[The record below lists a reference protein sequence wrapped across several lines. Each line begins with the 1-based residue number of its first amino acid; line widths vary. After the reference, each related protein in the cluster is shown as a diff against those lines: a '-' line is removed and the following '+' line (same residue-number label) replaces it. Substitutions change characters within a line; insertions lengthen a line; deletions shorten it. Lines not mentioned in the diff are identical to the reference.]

1 MKMKLTAA
9 ITIVL
14 TLGMPG
20 FAHRL
25 DEYLQATILSIET
38 NRVQFSMRLI
48 PGVAVSSGVIA
59 SMDTNADGVISESEQ
74 RAYVEQVLRDL
85 SLNVDGHPLEPRLVS
100 AHFPKI
106 DQMKEGLGEIQIEFI
121 ADLPPGGAHRK
132 LVFEHRHPSPIAA
145 YLVNCLIPRDR
156 DIHVVNQSR
165 NRNQS
170 FYAVEYTQRVGRLDA
185 VSATGWSGIMPGALS
200 GFGSMFRLGMRHIA
214 EGTDHLLFL
223 LVLLLPAPLFAR
235 GSHWAGFA
243 GLRQSVV
250 HILKVVTA
258 FTVGHSITLA
268 LAGLGVIHTPSRPIE
283 ILIAVSI
290 LVSSIHALRPLFPGR
305 EAALA
310 AFFGLVHGLAFAATL
325 DQLGLDRWVRIVNI
339 LAFNLGI
346 ETMQM
351 VVVVAVM
358 PSLVLLSPTR
368 AYSFLRIGG
377 ALFAAVASI
386 GWIGERLLH
395 IPSLVDVI
403 VDGIARR
410 GIWMAA
416 FLFLISVVCWR
427 VPTGVFFRDNG
438 PRRVI

>member
-100 AHFPKI
+100 ASFPKI
-106 DQMKEGLGEIQIEFI
+106 DQMKRGLGEIQIEFI
-121 ADLPPGGAHRK
+121 ADLPPGGANRK

-170 FYAVEYTQRVGRLDA
+170 FYAVEYTQSVGRLGTA
-185 VSATGWSGIMPGALS
+185 GAMPGALS
-200 GFGSMFRLGMRHIA
+200 GFGSVFRLGMRHIA
-214 EGTDHLLFL
+214 EGTDHLLFR
-223 LVLLLPAPLFAR
+223 LVLLLPVSLFVI
-235 GSHWAGFA
+235 GSRWAGFA
-243 GLRQSVV
+243 GLWHSVV
-250 HILKVVTA
+250 QILKVVTA

-268 LAGLGVIHTPSRPIE
+268 LAGLGVIRIPSRPIE

-310 AFFGLVHGLAFAATL
+310 GFFGLVHGLAFAATL

-358 PSLVLLSPTR
+358 PSLVLLSRTR
-368 AYSFLRIGG
+368 AYSSVRIGG
-377 ALFAAVASI
+377 ALFAAIASI
-386 GWIGERLLH
+386 GWIAQRLLH
-395 IPSLVDVI
+395 FPGPVDI
-403 VDGIARR
+403 ITDSIAGR
-410 GIWMAA
+410 GVWIAA
-416 FLFLISVVCWR
+416 FLFLISVFCWR
-427 VPTGVFFRDNG
+427 VPNSRLL
-438 PRRVI
+438 PR